1 MRKKF
6 AKELLF
12 GGFGGGKF
20 GGFVVVEG
28 EISRAGLV

>member
-6 AKELLF
+6 AKALLV
-12 GGFGGGKF
+12 GGFGGGKI

-28 EISRAGLV
+28 EISRTGLV